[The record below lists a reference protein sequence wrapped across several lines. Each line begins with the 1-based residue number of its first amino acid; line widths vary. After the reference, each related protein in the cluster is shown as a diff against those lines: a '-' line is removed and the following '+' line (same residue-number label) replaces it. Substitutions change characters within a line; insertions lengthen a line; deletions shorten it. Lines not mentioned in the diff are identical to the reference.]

1 MLTLS
6 TYQNLLLEMFGI
18 GSVQELKK
26 IFHLIRYLLWN
37 ITSDIFTENSVIG
50 Y

>member
-26 IFHLIRYLLWN
+26 SFIQFGIYFE
-37 ITSDIFTENSVIG
+37 I
-50 Y
+50 